1 MSKHLKAGPVGA
13 SGGVL
18 SENLVHFQL
27 EVLTNAQVLLLW
39 SSRAAVKFPRGDPP
53 PIELTTK

>member
-18 SENLVHFQL
+18 SESLVHFQL
-27 EVLTNAQVLLLW
+27 EVLTNAQVLLL
-39 SSRAAVKFPRGDPP
+39 
-53 PIELTTK
+53 